1 MGFTDSIARKVFI
14 SNMLVDLQLQRKTG
28 NEPKAK
34 GIKKRDREDPQ
45 QSPPAIQS
53 KATDASSVNP
63 VLAGILYRSSSDQQ
77 ISTSAQ
83 TPGTET
89 QALSSSVTIQP
100 QSQQQI
106 ARVAVGR
113 GIRHGYTVPPAL
125 SHSSTPNPLAPKT
138 PVEASLSA
146 LTSNY
151 HSSLQ
156 NLSRLDAEVG
166 AQGQRIL
173 SDSIHDYVPG
183 TLSRDDSLVDLAMIP
198 LLDESEPVQPVPQ
211 GSNGL
216 TFVDFPW
223 LESSVTKAPD
233 S

>member
-1 MGFTDSIARKVFI
+1 M
-14 SNMLVDLQLQRKTG
+14 
-28 NEPKAK
+28 
-34 GIKKRDREDPQ
+34 KKRDREELQ
-45 QSPPAIQS
+45 QSPTAIQS
-53 KATDASSVNP
+53 NATDASSVNP

-77 ISTSAQ
+77 MSTSAQ

-89 QALSSSVTIQP
+89 QPLSSSVSIPP
-100 QSQQQI
+100 QSQQQAI

-113 GIRHGYTVPPAL
+113 GIRHGYTAPATL

-173 SDSIHDYVPG
+173 NDSNYDYVPG

-198 LLDESEPVQPVPQ
+198 LLDESEPVQPLPQ

-223 LESSVTKAPD
+223 LESSVTKSDAHE